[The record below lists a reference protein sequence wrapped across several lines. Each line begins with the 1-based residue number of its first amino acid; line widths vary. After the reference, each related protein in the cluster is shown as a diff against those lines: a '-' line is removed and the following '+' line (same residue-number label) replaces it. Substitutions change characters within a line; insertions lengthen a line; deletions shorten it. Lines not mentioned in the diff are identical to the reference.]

1 MEKIMSIDDTIYD
14 LTLAGKQRVD
24 SLSLS
29 GSGEMGESMEFGLTT
44 HDLTLTKNQTDTGLP
59 TLEVRINSEEN
70 GLTISD
76 LALMPN

>member
-1 MEKIMSIDDTIYD
+1 MEKIVNFDDTIYD
-14 LTLAGKQRVD
+14 LTLAGQQRVD

-29 GSGEMGESMEFGLTT
+29 GSGEMDESMEFGLTT
-44 HDLTLTKNQTDTGLP
+44 HDLTLTKNQTDTDLP
-59 TLEVRINSEEN
+59 TLEVRIDSEEN